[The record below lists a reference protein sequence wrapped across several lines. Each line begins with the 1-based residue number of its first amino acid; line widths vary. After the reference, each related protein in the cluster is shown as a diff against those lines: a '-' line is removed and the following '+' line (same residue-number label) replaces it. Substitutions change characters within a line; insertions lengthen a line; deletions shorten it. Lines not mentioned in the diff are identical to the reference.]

1 MAGLARLP
9 EGEVLLLSPCRC
21 IQQPGRLVFLSLP
34 PVPDGHQGVLLL
46 VQVVQELRL
55 ECAAL
60 DQSKRA
66 RAPTAVAWSLQRYL
80 IFAIL
85 SCIPDRCACA
95 TWSLS

>member
-1 MAGLARLP
+1 MSRHPAAWTPCLSILA
-9 EGEVLLLSPCRC
+9 
-21 IQQPGRLVFLSLP
+21 
-34 PVPDGHQGVLLL
+34 PVPDVHQGLLLL

-66 RAPTAVAWSLQRYL
+66 RASTAVAWSLQRYL

-95 TWSLS
+95 AWSLS